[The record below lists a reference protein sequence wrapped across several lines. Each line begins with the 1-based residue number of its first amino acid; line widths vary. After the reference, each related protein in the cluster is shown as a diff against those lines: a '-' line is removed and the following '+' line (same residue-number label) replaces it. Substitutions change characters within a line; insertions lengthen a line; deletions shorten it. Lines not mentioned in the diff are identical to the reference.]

1 MKIALDG
8 VDCTGKTTISEA
20 LANKYGCNI
29 VRLTNGGDRSL
40 MAYLQFTMA
49 NNVIHD
55 RTFLSEIVYPKFF
68 NRESR
73 LNVDDIPILFKMLD
87 AFNVQTFILTA
98 SPETLRSRFAER
110 GDEFITDMNVID
122 QINQEYL
129 RIASLNPQFTVIDTT
144 DKTIDEIVEEIGVN
158 LKW

>member
-1 MKIALDG
+1 MRIALDG

-40 MAYLQFTMA
+40 MAYMQFITSH
-49 NNVIHD
+49 NVIHD
-55 RTFLSEIVYPKFF
+55 RTFLSEIVYPKVYG
-68 NRESR
+68 RESHLR
-73 LNVDDIPILFKMLD
+73 INDIPYLFKMMD
-87 AFNVQTFILTA
+87 EMNVQTFILTA
-98 SPETLRSRFAER
+98 SSETLRSRFNAR
-110 GDEFITDMNVID
+110 GDEFITDMNIID
-122 QINQEYL
+122 QVNQEYL

-144 DKTIDEIVEEIGVN
+144 NRTIDEIVEEIGVN